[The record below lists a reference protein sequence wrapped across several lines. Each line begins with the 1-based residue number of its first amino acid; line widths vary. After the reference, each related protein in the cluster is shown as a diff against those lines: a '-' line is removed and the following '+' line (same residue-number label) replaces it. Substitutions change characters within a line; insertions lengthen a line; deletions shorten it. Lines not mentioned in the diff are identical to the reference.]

1 MITVRRIYTPKPGG
15 GQLTKLLLTLQS
27 ATTEAGFPPISIY
40 RKVIGAHGT
49 MITEQQWPS
58 LGRYDESRSQV
69 RNTKIITNIFE
80 QIYPL
85 LANTH
90 ITEIYEELE

>member
-1 MITVRRIYTPKPGG
+1 M
-15 GQLTKLLLTLQS
+15 TKLLRTLQS
-27 ATTEAGFPPISIY
+27 ATIEAGLPPISIY
-40 RKVIGAHGT
+40 RKVIGPHGT
-49 MITEQQWPS
+49 MVTEQQWPS
-58 LGRYDESRSQV
+58 LGSYDESRSHV